1 MVDKNPTIIII
12 FGATGDLTAKKIA
25 PALFHLWAKNRLPQ
39 KLKVVGFSRRALTDE
54 KFQEH
59 IQGLVKK
66 DSHIKFNKNTLD
78 SYLQLFNYQQG
89 DFSVKEDY
97 LVLEEYLERLENDWQ
112 EKANKLFYLAVPPTL
127 YEGIFEHLSSTKI
140 AREQKGTWNRI
151 VVEKPFG
158 NDLKTAEKLDEILG
172 KLFSE
177 EQIYRIDHYL
187 GKDLL
192 QNILAFRFSNNLLE
206 HSWNN
211 KLIESIEI
219 HLNESSGIDD
229 DRGDS
234 YDPVGA
240 LRDVGQNHLLQMLAL
255 VTMDNPMKL
264 PRPDGRDI
272 FSPRFVGSGIPP
284 KRIRLRSD
292 LRANALGVSRRGINF
307 SAKQIRQN
315 RAKIIETLKPLT
327 PQEVKRQTFRGQY
340 EGYRKVKNVPDYSQT
355 ETYFKITGELKSPR
369 WKGVSFVLESGKK
382 LPSPRKEIV
391 VTFKQTGGRKN
402 KVVFSLEPREKIT
415 ILFWAKKP
423 GLDME
428 IEEREF
434 DFSYRREHEQDEE
447 QTAAYEKLL
456 LDCLTG
462 DQTLFVSTEEVRA
475 MWRFIDPIIRA
486 WQENKVPLE
495 IHKQRET
502 PANKITR
509 VHR

>member
-1 MVDKNPTIIII
+1 M
-12 FGATGDLTAKKIA
+12 TAKKIA
-25 PALFHLWAKNRLPQ
+25 PALFHLWAKNRLP
-39 KLKVVGFSRRALTDE
+39 KSLKVVGFSRRTLTNE
-54 KFQEH
+54 KFQEYV
-59 IQGLVKK
+59 GELVKK
-66 DSHIKFNKNTLD
+66 GAHIKVKKKTLD

-112 EKANKLFYLAVPPTL
+112 QKANKLFYLAVPPTL

-158 NDLKTAEKLDEILG
+158 NDLKTAEKLDEVLG

-187 GKDLL
+187 GKELL

-219 HLNESSGIDD
+219 HLNESSGIED

-255 VTMDNPMKL
+255 VTMDNP
-264 PRPDGRDI
+264 RD
-272 FSPRFVGSGIPP
+272 
-284 KRIRLRSD
+284 
-292 LRANALGVSRRGINF
+292 F
-307 SAKQIRQN
+307 SANQVRQN
-315 RAKIIETLKPLT
+315 RAKILETLKPLS
-327 PQEVKRQTFRGQY
+327 PQEIKKQTFRGQY
-340 EGYRKVKNVPDYSQT
+340 ESYRKVKNVPDNSQT

-382 LPSPRKEIV
+382 LPEQKKEIV
-391 VTFKQTGGRKN
+391 VTFKQTGARKN
-402 KVVFSLEPREKIT
+402 KVVFSLEPRERIT

-462 DQTLFVSTEEVRA
+462 DQTLFISTEEVRA
-475 MWRFIDPIIRA
+475 MWRFVDPIIRA

-509 VHR
+509 VRR

>member
-1 MVDKNPTIIII
+1 MTVSPDLRISQELSFLPKKTYHSQVVGKKPTIIII
-12 FGATGDLTAKKIA
+12 FGATGDLIAKKIA

-54 KFQEH
+54 KFQEY

-66 DSHIKFNKNTLD
+66 DSHIKFSKKTLD
-78 SYLQLFNYQQG
+78 SYLQLFSYQKG

-158 NDLKTAEKLDEILG
+158 NDLRTAEKLDEILG

-206 HSWNN
+206 HGWNN

-219 HLNESSGIDD
+219 HLNESSGIED

-255 VTMDNPMKL
+255 VTMDNP
-264 PRPDGRDI
+264 
-272 FSPRFVGSGIPP
+272 
-284 KRIRLRSD
+284 
-292 LRANALGVSRRGINF
+292 INF

-315 RAKIIETLKPLT
+315 RAKIIETLKPFTL
-327 PQEVKRQTFRGQY
+327 QEVKRQTFRGQY

-382 LPSPRKEIV
+382 LPSQRKEIV

-509 VHR
+509 VRR

>member
-1 MVDKNPTIIII
+1 MVDKKPTIIII

-25 PALFHLWAKNRLPQ
+25 PALFHLWAKNRLPK
-39 KLKVVGFSRRALTDE
+39 KLKVVGFSRRALTNE
-54 KFQEH
+54 KFQEYV
-59 IQGLVKK
+59 QGLVEK
-66 DSHIKFNKNTLD
+66 DSHIKFNKNTLA

-89 DFSVKEDY
+89 DFSVKGDY
-97 LVLEEYLERLENDWQ
+97 LLLEEYLERLENDWQ
-112 EKANKLFYLAVPPTL
+112 QKANKLFYLAVPPML
-127 YEGIFEHLSSTKI
+127 YAGIFEHLASTKI

-172 KLFSE
+172 KLFRE

-219 HLNESSGIDD
+219 HLNESHGIED

-255 VTMDNPMKL
+255 VTMDNP
-264 PRPDGRDI
+264 
-272 FSPRFVGSGIPP
+272 
-284 KRIRLRSD
+284 
-292 LRANALGVSRRGINF
+292 INF

-315 RAKIIETLKPLT
+315 RAKIIETLKPFT
-327 PQEVKRQTFRGQY
+327 PQEIKRQTFRGQY
-340 EGYRKVKNVPDYSQT
+340 KGYRKVKNVPDYSQT

-391 VTFKQTGGRKN
+391 VTFKQAGAHKN
-402 KVVFSLEPREKIT
+402 RVVFSLEPREKIT

-495 IHKQRET
+495 IHKQKET
-502 PANKITR
+502 PANKIAHVR
-509 VHR
+509 R

>member
-1 MVDKNPTIIII
+1 MTVSPDLRISQELSFLPKKTYHSQVVGKKPTIIII
-12 FGATGDLTAKKIA
+12 FGATGDLITKKIA

-54 KFQEH
+54 KFQEY

-66 DSHIKFNKNTLD
+66 DSHIKFSKKTLD
-78 SYLQLFNYQQG
+78 SYLQLFSYQQG
-89 DFSVKEDY
+89 NFSVKEDY
-97 LVLEEYLERLENDWQ
+97 LTLEEYLERLENDWQ

-158 NDLKTAEKLDEILG
+158 NDLRTAEKLDEILG

-206 HSWNN
+206 HGWNN

-219 HLNESSGIDD
+219 HLNESSGIED

-255 VTMDNPMKL
+255 VTMDNP
-264 PRPDGRDI
+264 
-272 FSPRFVGSGIPP
+272 
-284 KRIRLRSD
+284 
-292 LRANALGVSRRGINF
+292 INF

-315 RAKIIETLKPLT
+315 RAKIIDTLKPFTL
-327 PQEVKRQTFRGQY
+327 QEVKRQTFRGQY

-382 LPSPRKEIV
+382 LPSQRKEIV

-509 VHR
+509 VRR

>member
-1 MVDKNPTIIII
+1 MVGKKPTIIII

-54 KFQEH
+54 KFQEY

-66 DSHIKFNKNTLD
+66 DSHIKFSKKTLD
-78 SYLQLFNYQQG
+78 SYLQLFSYQQG
-89 DFSVKEDY
+89 NFSVKEDY
-97 LVLEEYLERLENDWQ
+97 LTLEEYLERLENDWQ

-158 NDLKTAEKLDEILG
+158 NDLRTAEKLDEILG

-206 HSWNN
+206 HGWNN

-219 HLNESSGIDD
+219 HLNESSGIED

-255 VTMDNPMKL
+255 VTMDNP
-264 PRPDGRDI
+264 
-272 FSPRFVGSGIPP
+272 
-284 KRIRLRSD
+284 
-292 LRANALGVSRRGINF
+292 INF

-315 RAKIIETLKPLT
+315 RAKIIETLKPFTL
-327 PQEVKRQTFRGQY
+327 QEVKRQTFRGQY

-382 LPSPRKEIV
+382 LPSQRKEIV

-509 VHR
+509 VRR

>member
-1 MVDKNPTIIII
+1 MTVSPDLRISQELSFLPKKTYHSQVVGKKPTIIII
-12 FGATGDLTAKKIA
+12 FGATGDLITKKIA

-54 KFQEH
+54 KFQEY

-66 DSHIKFNKNTLD
+66 DSHIKFSKKTLD
-78 SYLQLFNYQQG
+78 SYLQLFSYQQG
-89 DFSVKEDY
+89 NFSVKEDY
-97 LVLEEYLERLENDWQ
+97 LTLEEYLERLENDWQ

-158 NDLKTAEKLDEILG
+158 NDLRTAEKLDEILG

-206 HSWNN
+206 HGWNN

-219 HLNESSGIDD
+219 HLNESSGIED

-255 VTMDNPMKL
+255 VTMDNP
-264 PRPDGRDI
+264 
-272 FSPRFVGSGIPP
+272 
-284 KRIRLRSD
+284 
-292 LRANALGVSRRGINF
+292 INF

-315 RAKIIETLKPLT
+315 RAKIIETLKPFTL
-327 PQEVKRQTFRGQY
+327 QEVKRQTFRGQY

-382 LPSPRKEIV
+382 LPSQRKEIV

-509 VHR
+509 VRR

>member
-1 MVDKNPTIIII
+1 MTVSPDLRISQELSFLPKKTYHSQVVGKKPTIIII
-12 FGATGDLTAKKIA
+12 FGATGDLITKKIA

-54 KFQEH
+54 KFQEY

-66 DSHIKFNKNTLD
+66 DSHIKFSKKTLD
-78 SYLQLFNYQQG
+78 SYLQLFSYQQG

-97 LVLEEYLERLENDWQ
+97 LMLEEYFERLENDWQ

-158 NDLKTAEKLDEILG
+158 NDLRTAEKLDEILG

-206 HSWNN
+206 HGWNN

-219 HLNESSGIDD
+219 HLNESSGIED

-255 VTMDNPMKL
+255 VTMDNP
-264 PRPDGRDI
+264 
-272 FSPRFVGSGIPP
+272 
-284 KRIRLRSD
+284 
-292 LRANALGVSRRGINF
+292 INF

-315 RAKIIETLKPLT
+315 RAKIIETLKPFTL
-327 PQEVKRQTFRGQY
+327 QEVKRQTFRGQY

-382 LPSPRKEIV
+382 LPSQRKEIV

-509 VHR
+509 VRR

>member
-1 MVDKNPTIIII
+1 VTVSPDLRISQELSFLPKKTYHSQVVGKKPTIIII
-12 FGATGDLTAKKIA
+12 FGATGDLITKKIA

-54 KFQEH
+54 KFQEY

-66 DSHIKFNKNTLD
+66 DSHIKFSKKTLD
-78 SYLQLFNYQQG
+78 SYLQLFSYQQG
-89 DFSVKEDY
+89 NFSVKEDY
-97 LVLEEYLERLENDWQ
+97 LTLEEYLERLENDWQ

-158 NDLKTAEKLDEILG
+158 NDLRTAEKLDEILG

-206 HSWNN
+206 HGWNN

-219 HLNESSGIDD
+219 HLNESSGIED

-255 VTMDNPMKL
+255 VTMDNP
-264 PRPDGRDI
+264 
-272 FSPRFVGSGIPP
+272 
-284 KRIRLRSD
+284 
-292 LRANALGVSRRGINF
+292 INF

-315 RAKIIETLKPLT
+315 RAKIIETLKPFTL
-327 PQEVKRQTFRGQY
+327 QEVKRQTFRGQY

-382 LPSPRKEIV
+382 LPSQRKEIV

-509 VHR
+509 VRR